1 VDAPDLLGL
10 GLPGLGLLGLG
21 LFGVGLFGVES
32 LEELFV
38 SEVDGDS
45 AGFELEVVSE
55 SAFALDADVEL

>member
-1 VDAPDLLGL
+1 LLGL
-10 GLPGLGLLGLG
+10 GWFGVG